1 MKKILFNK
9 GQQFTKG
16 GAKMD
21 VIELQDIIVKEG
33 IAKSDL
39 PWLQLFNTGYR
50 VTSDKIDWSGWNG
63 CVYSDIDSKHYYNEC
78 KKFDVDK
85 LCSALYEYL
94 LINVNDYFYCL
105 QQSNSKTS
113 FHILFYFDV
122 AKTEDSFKKCA
133 QLVQDI
139 TREAFYGIGAGEIY
153 DWPKV
158 NDGCSKSPL
167 QGMFLT
173 NNPIQ
178 YGHYDQPGF
187 GIVEDF
193 ETYQLRSEKETRVS
207 DISIDGSKLFKLGNY
222 RRPKR
227 PIEYKDHYQRRTIYD
242 ALIGVFEDRSK
253 VDEQWECIICNLL
266 PEANGHTKTFY
277 LNEPAKNR
285 WYERHTAATLVFV
298 SVLKP
303 FGYSFRKT
311 FIPEAGAVQYEADV
325 VYELKENERLSD
337 INIDWDHNRINHL
350 YAGCSL
356 GKTYNAI
363 VLGRPREMD
372 VIDWIFGG
380 YSLDKIKVCFVSP
393 MKSINVD
400 SFKNERNWVIV
411 DGDHKLDNTIQ
422 YGSIQNAIEAEGVN
436 ICTTWESYC
445 NNEMWK
451 FKFDYVIVDE
461 VHTFYMYDY
470 RLRSI
475 KEMKKALKASKG
487 IRIIMTGTPSYEVK
501 EFDCKK
507 IHVKKSLSKV
517 PSEIVFYN
525 TSFKGHY
532 MSDILS
538 WTKDSNHYAI
548 IFYDQVNYR
557 IEDSF
562 KSYGLHCSIFN
573 TNYKEN
579 VKKILEANNVISQIS
594 AFSVYGQ
601 AGINLHIDEDKKVRV
616 YILNGEGI
624 GIIQYANR
632 IRNRSVID
640 KIMIGYKNSAIY
652 NGVRKIKDN
661 VDFQKAEAAVD
672 QINKTTYINKDLLSK
687 KDLSIIKLNYGLSNE
702 CLDWVDGKYVLNHD
716 IYETY
721 FRIKEVTRY
730 EKQIRVIYDRLL
742 NNDFDITLT
751 YLDSD
756 TQEPAQ
762 TRLRSNT
769 FAGQITKVN
778 FKNSVVLTKENK
790 FWFNPSEAL
799 KKVCTGNL
807 EKTIEE
813 LFDLLSEKY
822 VNIDDIQRDFDNYI
836 SYCIQSNG
844 TVKKSDIDDYVEVL
858 KLKKRWEYYYD
869 NSFVVALKNEKWDLA
884 KITAM
889 YVRSI
894 YKEGVNWKKAS
905 DEAYSQF
912 KRLKGLVNRFG
923 DQFDDAENTNT
934 VTTVLDDLTVEI
946 YNYVLRKHSRG
957 RKPKT
962 GKVSRTTEWRRKKSG
977 A

>member
-1 MKKILFNK
+1 
-9 GQQFTKG
+9 
-16 GAKMD
+16 MD
-21 VIELQDIIVKEG
+21 VVELQDVVVNEG
-33 IAKSDL
+33 TEKSEL

-50 VTSDKIDWSGWNG
+50 VTSDNIDWSGWNG

-78 KKFDVDK
+78 KQFDVNK
-85 LCSALYEYL
+85 LCSALYDYL
-94 LINVNDYFYCL
+94 FYNVYDHFYCL

-113 FHILFYFDV
+113 FHILFFFDV
-122 AKTEDSFKKCA
+122 PRTEESFKKCA
-133 QLVQDI
+133 QFVQD
-139 TREAFYGIGAGEIY
+139 TMREAFYGIGAGAIY

-178 YGHYDQPGF
+178 YGNYSQKGF
-187 GIVEDF
+187 GVVEDF
-193 ETYQLRSEKETRVS
+193 ESYQLRTEEETRMS
-207 DISIDGSKLFKLGNY
+207 DIAADGSKLFKLGQF
-222 RRPKR
+222 RLPKN
-227 PIEYKDHYQRRTIYD
+227 PVEYKDHHQRRTIYD
-242 ALIGVFEDRSK
+242 ALIGVFGDRQK
-253 VDEQWECIICNLL
+253 VDEQWKEIICEML
-266 PEANGHTKTFY
+266 PEANGHSRKFY
-277 LNEPAKNR
+277 IKEPAKNR
-285 WYERHTAATLVFV
+285 WYERHSAATLVFV

-303 FGYSFRKT
+303 FGYSFQKT

-337 INIDWDHNRINHL
+337 IKIEWDSNRINHL

-363 VLGRPREMD
+363 ALGRPREMD
-372 VIDWIFGG
+372 VIEWVFGG
-380 YSLDKIKVCFVSP
+380 FSLKEIKVCFISP

-411 DGDHKLDNTIQ
+411 DGDHKRDNLIA
-422 YGSIQNAIEAEGVN
+422 YGSIEKAIETEGVN

-445 NNEMWK
+445 KNEMWK
-451 FKFDYVIVDE
+451 YKFDYIIVDE

-470 RLRSI
+470 RIRSI
-475 KEMKKALKASKG
+475 KEMKKALNASRG

-507 IHVKKSLSKV
+507 IQVKKALSKV
-517 PSEIVFYN
+517 PAEIVFYN
-525 TSFKGHY
+525 KSFKGHY

-538 WTKDSNHYAI
+538 WTKDPNHYAI

-562 KSYGLHCSIFN
+562 RAYGLHCSIFN

-579 VKKILEANNVISQIS
+579 VKKVLETNNVLSQIS

-601 AGINLHIDEDKKVRV
+601 AGINLNIDENKRVRV

-632 IRNRSVID
+632 IRNRPVID
-640 KIMIGYKNSAIY
+640 KIMIGYKSSAIY
-652 NGVRKIKDN
+652 NGVCKIIDK
-661 VDFQKAEAAVD
+661 VDFPKAEAAVD
-672 QINKTTYINKDLLSK
+672 QINKTTYINKDPLSK
-687 KDLSIIKLNYGLSNE
+687 KDLAIIELNYGLRKE
-702 CLDWVDGKYVLNHD
+702 CLDWIDGKYVLNHD
-716 IYETY
+716 LYETY

-730 EKQIRVIYDRLL
+730 ERQIRVIYDRLL
-742 NNDFDITLT
+742 KNDFDVTLT
-751 YLDSD
+751 VLERD

-769 FAGQITKVN
+769 FAGQITRVN
-778 FKNSVVLTKENK
+778 FKESIILTKDKEL
-790 FWFNPSEAL
+790 WFKPSEAL
-799 KKVCTGNL
+799 KKVCTGDL
-807 EKTIEE
+807 EEKLGE
-813 LFDLLSEKY
+813 LYNLLSERY
-822 VNIDDIQRDFDNYI
+822 GDFDAVQQEYDNYI
-836 SYCIQSNG
+836 SFCIQENE
-844 TVKKSDIDDYVEVL
+844 TVKKSDIDDYVAVL
-858 KLKKRWEYYYD
+858 QLRKHWEEYYD
-869 NSFVVALKNEKWDLA
+869 NSFVAAVRDKEWDLA

-905 DEAYSQF
+905 EESYKQF
-912 KRLKGLVNRFG
+912 KRIKRLLNRFG
-923 DQFDDAENTNT
+923 DTVIDTKNTNT
-934 VTTVLDDLTVEI
+934 VNTTVDDLTNEI

-957 RKPKT
+957 RKQKT
-962 GKVSRTTEWRRKKSG
+962 GEVSRTTEWRRKRG
-977 A
+977 NV